1 MALNLFSVSSK
12 SAENSV
18 VCLNYT
24 EKHGV
29 NLGDSLSEL
38 HNLGDSYNLGDSD
51 LHNLGQSD
59 SYCFGDLS
67 NTAESSLSL
76 ILETKTL
83 ESFEEYAVNYD
94 TTLKSPNKA
103 LMTSTPRKIPVISG
117 VADISDDNYDFGLFD
132 YSVNR
137 TLIELEPTFGI
148 SSSEHESSCYMG
160 SEISTKLRCNICPSS
175 PYEFNEDDTETLHLA
190 STEILSLSSG
200 FEGTSYLA
208 SSRSES
214 SINENVSVYSD
225 ASIGMTEMYHDV
237 RATFPQEETKPLLE
251 SQSHPERSRLLA
263 RHTKVASIQKDL
275 KSCRRCCSKV
285 CTKKFSLVEVKNMR
299 LEFWSKTINGRNQW
313 LLKKFSETN
322 MEYTPYFRI
331 QNGHVVCPKALMRM
345 LGIHKNFYYS
355 NRKKFIGGARFS
367 VSERHYCASIKSLQA
382 INWLEEYATYYVDR
396 MPDCN
401 TLLLPYRTRQC
412 MIYIRYKEDMKE
424 RSEEFLMPSAFYGM
438 WKKYLP
444 NLKVKKTNSFSKCT
458 VCTSLERQ
466 IETTHDPVMR
476 EKLRAERRE
485 HNSRQMLERK
495 YYYTKKNAAKT
506 SPSQYLSLI
515 IDGMDQSKTNLP
527 HFVGRMAKAV
537 NKVDQLT
544 THVTGVLAHGQNKFF
559 TFLDW
564 NQYAHDSNL
573 TMNILM
579 LILHQISKLM
589 GNKLPPILYLQ
600 ADNCWRENKNRYV
613 LGFCEL
619 LVHQRIFNEV
629 HLSFLP
635 VGHTHE
641 DVDAAFSRIAETL
654 RRNDAETM
662 PRLKEMLPNVKDIE
676 AIYDIR
682 SWITSSLNDIRK
694 HTKPLHYKFIRDLA
708 THNVKMQYK
717 AFQDSEWKTEHG
729 IIQLISG
736 KPNLPKGIPKV
747 INPQFEKIDIN
758 KIKSRIPQWQCL
770 FTDQIEHTE
779 QKWWGGFLG
788 HLEKIRDSLP
798 YRRTKVLSKAKW
810 ILPLLPKQQLKRQR
824 PSVDQDIPAELR
836 RLLENEREECFVQ
849 VQPKQQKK
857 DIKRK

>member
-1 MALNLFSVSSK
+1 MLSIIDCLFQRRILTFSIQVPQIILPVDSILNDVTVFADASSATDEYTFVNSSNLGGSHFLE

-137 TLIELEPTFGI
+137 TLIELEPAFGI

-214 SINENVSVYSD
+214 SINENVQCIQMHQLVWQKC
-225 ASIGMTEMYHDV
+225 IMMLELH
-237 RATFPQEETKPLLE
+237 FPKKKQNLCLNRN
-251 SQSHPERSRLLA
+251 HVNPERSRLLA

-382 INWLEEYATYYVDR
+382 INWLE
-396 MPDCN
+396 
-401 TLLLPYRTRQC
+401 
-412 MIYIRYKEDMKE
+412 
-424 RSEEFLMPSAFYGM
+424 
-438 WKKYLP
+438 
-444 NLKVKKTNSFSKCT
+444 
-458 VCTSLERQ
+458 
-466 IETTHDPVMR
+466 
-476 EKLRAERRE
+476 
-485 HNSRQMLERK
+485 
-495 YYYTKKNAAKT
+495 
-506 SPSQYLSLI
+506 
-515 IDGMDQSKTNLP
+515 
-527 HFVGRMAKAV
+527 
-537 NKVDQLT
+537 
-544 THVTGVLAHGQNKFF
+544 
-559 TFLDW
+559 
-564 NQYAHDSNL
+564 
-573 TMNILM
+573 
-579 LILHQISKLM
+579 
-589 GNKLPPILYLQ
+589 
-600 ADNCWRENKNRYV
+600 
-613 LGFCEL
+613 
-619 LVHQRIFNEV
+619 
-629 HLSFLP
+629 
-635 VGHTHE
+635 
-641 DVDAAFSRIAETL
+641 
-654 RRNDAETM
+654 
-662 PRLKEMLPNVKDIE
+662 
-676 AIYDIR
+676 
-682 SWITSSLNDIRK
+682 
-694 HTKPLHYKFIRDLA
+694 
-708 THNVKMQYK
+708 
-717 AFQDSEWKTEHG
+717 
-729 IIQLISG
+729 
-736 KPNLPKGIPKV
+736 
-747 INPQFEKIDIN
+747 
-758 KIKSRIPQWQCL
+758 
-770 FTDQIEHTE
+770 
-779 QKWWGGFLG
+779 
-788 HLEKIRDSLP
+788 
-798 YRRTKVLSKAKW
+798 
-810 ILPLLPKQQLKRQR
+810 
-824 PSVDQDIPAELR
+824 
-836 RLLENEREECFVQ
+836 
-849 VQPKQQKK
+849 
-857 DIKRK
+857 